1 MALYVVTVSR
11 VVRDLV
17 STTIE
22 VDAAIREAAE
32 AEALR
37 QYNEGEFEL
46 DFAECIE
53 YDPVEAY
60 AREEKEGAA

>member
-22 VDAAIREAAE
+22 VDAASREAAE

-46 DFAECIE
+46 DFAECLDT
-53 YDPVEAY
+53 DPAEAY